1 MARIIDCH
9 VHDHFEIACMRRS
22 NVILTLHDGTIVT
35 GLALDLLVKDKK
47 EFISLDPCEGS
58 EMRHINLT
66 DIYTLRVS
74 GTHTLI
80 KVS

>member
-1 MARIIDCH
+1 MAKIIDCH

-22 NVILTLHDGTIVT
+22 HVTLTLHDGTVVV

-47 EFISLDPCEGS
+47 EFVCLDTQECS
-58 EMRHINLT
+58 EVRLIDLT
-66 DIYTLRVS
+66 DIDTLQVFGS
-74 GTHTLI
+74 HTLV